1 MAHGHFLVRNR
12 HNNTWYGRVTI
23 PQSLRPLFNDRRE
36 IRQSLGTPDKQR
48 AKRLSRLF
56 WVQCQAGFE
65 RLQQQTSSSAP
76 FTQSSAF
83 IEWLSQNNK
92 IGPHRDAM
100 AYYIETFDVMGRKH
114 VIDLDNPEQEK
125 ELALQLQANAAAI
138 LDRYKDQ
145 PAILERL
152 LNLNTALLTPENKPE
167 TPTSFHDA
175 VEAYFDK
182 LSTQGRKGKK
192 LAPRTLL
199 HYKDK
204 LTFWQ
209 QHFGSRKV
217 HTLTLKELGDI
228 QNWLTRLPSNLTKK
242 GLTVEK
248 AVKLAQG
255 VSSEYPTIADK
266 TRAEY
271 IGQLKGILEYA

>member
-1 MAHGHFLVRNR
+1 
-12 HNNTWYGRVTI
+12 
-23 PQSLRPLFNDRRE
+23 
-36 IRQSLGTPDKQR
+36 
-48 AKRLSRLF
+48 
-56 WVQCQAGFE
+56 
-65 RLQQQTSSSAP
+65 
-76 FTQSSAF
+76 
-83 IEWLSQNNK
+83 
-92 IGPHRDAM
+92 M

-199 HYKDK
+199 H
-204 LTFWQ
+204 
-209 QHFGSRKV
+209 
-217 HTLTLKELGDI
+217 
-228 QNWLTRLPSNLTKK
+228 
-242 GLTVEK
+242 
-248 AVKLAQG
+248 
-255 VSSEYPTIADK
+255 
-266 TRAEY
+266 
-271 IGQLKGILEYA
+271 